1 MTVFDRVKKLAKK
14 QGLSISKV
22 EEQAGIGANS
32 LYNWRTKVPSSENVV
47 KVAKVLH
54 TTTDY
59 LLGLTDNT
67 SILDEGLTGN
77 QKRVAYS
84 IDPDIS
90 DEEREAI
97 IRMVKEAM
105 KLRKRI

>member
-59 LLGLTDNT
+59 LLGLTDNP

>member
-14 QGLSISKV
+14 SGLSISKV
-22 EEQAGIGANS
+22 EDQAGIGANS
-32 LYNWRTKVPSSENVV
+32 LYNWRTKVPSSENVA

-59 LLGLTDNT
+59 LLGLSDDP
-67 SILDEGLTGN
+67 SVKDEGLTNN

-97 IRMVKEAM
+97 ISMVKEAM
-105 KLRKRI
+105 KLRRRL